1 MQQDKQPAE
10 LESWRV
16 SVSLGI
22 SLLPLQNEAVDAT
35 VMLVQLEEF
44 KVGCPHES
52 SDFDCQAGY
61 DNWKVG

>member
-1 MQQDKQPAE
+1 MSQCSNGEFRHSLSKMKQ
-10 LESWRV
+10 W
-16 SVSLGI
+16 
-22 SLLPLQNEAVDAT
+22 DAT